1 MAWVAVIIACTG
13 PLALDCEALVKPET
27 FMTVEPCMDDVNA
40 MLRYLYDNEVMATGK
55 CVEVVVGDPV

>member
-40 MLRYLYDNEVMATGK
+40 MLRYLYDNGVMATGK
-55 CVEVVVGDPV
+55 CVEVLVGDPV